1 MLLATIALLAAGAEP
16 VDLDPV
22 LRFSAPAEC
31 ETAEPLSAIFAAMT
45 RINPVTYEAEPPSPI
60 SVHGYDQPIEPRFE
74 RTRIVEGIRDERT
87 VTVDLA
93 LPGRWHGLR
102 VLRIRRTFAEES
114 DGSSVEVHFAETP
127 QQVREVLNLA
137 GFRLPRIGEWRSV
150 GPEEQ
155 VVGMEVGVSPIEG
168 GAAFVCA
175 QG

>member
-1 MLLATIALLAAGAEP
+1 MLLVIASLAAGAEP

-31 ETAEPLSAIFAAMT
+31 GTAEPLSAIIAAMT

-60 SVHGYDQPIEPRFE
+60 SVPGFAQPIEPRFE
-74 RTRIVEGIRDERT
+74 RTRIVEGMRDERS

-102 VLRIRRTFAEES
+102 VLRIRRTFVEEG
-114 DGSSVEVHFAETP
+114 DSSTVEVHFAETQ

-150 GPEEQ
+150 WPEEQ
-155 VVGMEVGVSPIEG
+155 VVGLEVGVSPIEG
-168 GAAFVCA
+168 GAAFVCS